1 MASSSRRSN
10 QLPKGGACLNCRHR
24 KIKCDGRQPK
34 CGQCAASAIFH
45 ECEYY
50 GQGMTKTRMLEEQIS
65 TVERR
70 IHELENAR
78 QASPGSPIFLTQPYN
93 TLLPSQGN
101 PGNEQ
106 PKNMPVQ
113 VHQVILRTFLRNCA
127 ELGFFLDITH
137 FVQSTTSSNLVER
150 PVPALL
156 SAAYLWGIHL
166 SPSPEIAAWEGL
178 FLKQAVN
185 HATQGL
191 ANCSSHPY
199 GVIQC
204 IQAEVLLAQ
213 YFFRNMKMLEGK
225 YHTSAAVSLVL
236 SSGLH
241 KIRSQNG
248 GSGSIL
254 REARNALEEGERLN
268 GLWTVVILNNSWT
281 AVDGSPSNLSEAD
294 ATRIDAPWPLDI
306 SEYSRLPRP
315 LDRSSHTIQRFLR
328 GDADAG
334 TSILSLHAKASILF
348 EQASR
353 FGAKV
358 HPGMNSVQVNQ
369 FKATFASFSD
379 VLERFIERL
388 PTFQA
393 MLTLSTPAT
402 AVMIYTLAH
411 ATVIILHFPVISLNP
426 NSLERMDRAA
436 LAITQVLS
444 AMNIADFPFIDAIMG
459 VLWSTA
465 CRFLIGRVSSMPQPQ
480 QATAQRLLQ
489 MIMGALTVVAPRSA
503 FVDNELRKVRG
514 N

>member
-1 MASSSRRSN
+1 MASSSHRSN
-10 QLPKGGACLNCRHR
+10 TSSRTHQLPKGGACLNCRHR

-34 CGQCAASAIFH
+34 CGQCAASTIFH

-50 GQGMTKTRMLEEQIS
+50 GQGMTKTRVLEEQIA

-70 IHELENAR
+70 INELENAR

-93 TLLPSQGN
+93 SLLPSQGTN
-101 PGNEQ
+101 FSENSLQ
-106 PKNMPVQ
+106 
-113 VHQVILRTFLRNCA
+113 TFLANCA
-127 ELGFFLDITH
+127 ELGFFLDIPH
-137 FVQSTTSSNLVER
+137 FVQSATSSNLVER

-156 SAAYLWGIHL
+156 SAVYLWGIHL
-166 SPSPEIAAWEGL
+166 SPSRDIAAWETQ
-178 FLKQAVN
+178 FLVPAVN
-185 HATQGL
+185 HASQGL
-191 ANCSSHPY
+191 ASCSSHPY

-254 REARNALEEGERLN
+254 GEARNALEEGERLN

-281 AVDGSPSNLSEAD
+281 AVDGSPSNLSEEE

-306 SEYSRLPRP
+306 SDYSRFPRS
-315 LDRSSHTIQRFLR
+315 LDRSSHTVQRFLH

-334 TSILSLHAKASILF
+334 TSIVALHAKASILF

-353 FGAKV
+353 FGSKV
-358 HPGMNSVQVNQ
+358 HPGMNSAQVNH
-369 FKATFASFSD
+369 FKATFASFSN

-411 ATVIILHFPVISLNP
+411 ATVIFLHFPVRSLNP
-426 NSLERMDRAA
+426 NSWERMDRAA
-436 LAITQVLS
+436 FAITQVLN
-444 AMNIADFPFIDAIMG
+444 AMNIADFPFVDAIMG
-459 VLWSTA
+459 ILWSTA
-465 CRFLIGRVSSMPQPQ
+465 CKFLIGRVSSMPQPQ

-489 MIMGALTVVAPRSA
+489 MITGALTVVAPRSA

>member
-34 CGQCAASAIFH
+34 CGQCAASTIFH

-101 PGNEQ
+101 PRNEQ
-106 PKNMPVQ
+106 PNMPVQ
-113 VHQVILRTFLRNCA
+113 VHQVILRTFLSDCA
-127 ELGFFLDITH
+127 EFGFFLDIAH
-137 FVQSTTSSNLVER
+137 FVQSATSSNLVER

-166 SPSPEIAAWEGL
+166 SPSSDIAAWEGL
-178 FLKQAVN
+178 FLAQAVN
-185 HATQGL
+185 HASQGL

-254 REARNALEEGERLN
+254 GEARNALEEGERLN

-306 SEYSRLPRP
+306 SEYSRLSRP
-315 LDRSSHTIQRFLR
+315 LDRSSHTIQRFLH
-328 GDADAG
+328 GDADTG
-334 TSILSLHAKASILF
+334 TSILALHAKVSVLF
-348 EQASR
+348 EQASLFR
-353 FGAKV
+353 SKV
-358 HPGMNSVQVNQ
+358 HPGMNSVQVNN
-369 FKATFASFSD
+369 FKATFASFSN

-393 MLTLSTPAT
+393 MMTLSTPAT

-436 LAITQVLS
+436 LAMTQVLS

-480 QATAQRLLQ
+480 QTTAQRLLQ
-489 MIMGALTVVAPRSA
+489 MIMGALTVVAPRST
-503 FVDNELRKVRG
+503 FVGEYKSN
-514 N
+514 